1 MARPLARRFFGNAST
16 FATTALG
23 EVGGQGVLSVALS
36 GTNNSTGYTNG
47 SAATFGAS
55 NIANGQTATGT
66 ITTFSVAGAL
76 TTGSVFTT
84 NAGTKAA
91 ANVTAVTVSQK
102 SATGGGTGATFLV
115 TTTGGAASYSVGTNV
130 TIAVVSPGSG
140 YTTSSTVTIDG
151 ASLGGVTSTN
161 DLTFN
166 VTSFVGTTGTI
177 SGVVVTFNGTG
188 YTSAPTV
195 TTTGG
200 TIGTLTFT
208 PTLSTTQNQAQALVV
223 QGITSGTTNRTSG
236 NDIIKQ
242 VSTSRYK
249 IVTQDGTAIC
259 QLKASA
265 PTAAGEMAIIAT
277 DSVSGTYYVTKLTA
291 RKAVITQGTGSQFA
305 TGAQVP
311 WNTTGAVVNVSVTIA
326 SN

>member
-47 SAATFGAS
+47 SAATFSAS

-76 TTGSVFTT
+76 TNATT
-84 NAGTKAA
+84 YTSASGTKAA

-102 SATGGGTGATFLV
+102 STSGSGTGATFSI
-115 TTTGGAASYSVGTNV
+115 TTTGGAASYSIGSNI
-130 TIAVVSPGSG
+130 TITLVNPGSG
-140 YTTSSTVTIDG
+140 YALTNTITIDG

-161 DLTFN
+161 DFTF
-166 VTSFVGTTGTI
+166 TLATFVGTTGTV

-188 YTSAPTV
+188 YTSAPSV
-195 TTTGG
+195 TISGG
-200 TIGTLTFT
+200 TLGTLTFT

-223 QGITSGTTNRTSG
+223 QGITSGSTNRTSG

-265 PTAAGEMAIIAT
+265 PTVAGEMAIIAT
-277 DSVSGTYYVTKLTA
+277 DSASGTYYVTKLTA
-291 RKAVITQGTGSQFA
+291 RKAVLTQGTGSQFA

-311 WNTTGAVVNVSVTIA
+311 WNTTGAVASVSVTIA